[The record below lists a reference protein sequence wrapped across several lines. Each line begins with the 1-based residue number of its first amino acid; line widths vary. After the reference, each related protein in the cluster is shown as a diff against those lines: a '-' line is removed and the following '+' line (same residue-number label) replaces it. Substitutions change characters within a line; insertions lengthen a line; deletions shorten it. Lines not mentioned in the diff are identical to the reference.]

1 MDTSSTPGQRLNRP
15 RVVRFSDQ
23 DLSHI
28 AQRMRQVGQTNF
40 SKFVRDSLT
49 NSSIRIVHSV
59 EVPRSLM
66 NQISAIGNNI
76 NQIAHH
82 ANTLRAVDRQMVFEA
97 LELVKEIRSLLE
109 HELGESLGYRQNP
122 HDTRESTPN
131 TGQDSRSTED

>member
-1 MDTSSTPGQRLNRP
+1 
-15 RVVRFSDQ
+15 
-23 DLSHI
+23 
-28 AQRMRQVGQTNF
+28 
-40 SKFVRDSLT
+40 
-49 NSSIRIVHSV
+49 
-59 EVPRSLM
+59 M